1 MKNIISRRK
10 KELIHNRN
18 WSRMTF
24 FKSGE
29 EKRRF
34 EKLGAYILLLI
45 TRVKEYILI
54 IRVPLELSVNDNN
67 NDSIE

>member
-1 MKNIISRRK
+1 
-10 KELIHNRN
+10 
-18 WSRMTF
+18 MTF

-34 EKLGAYILLLI
+34 GKLGAYILLLI

>member
-1 MKNIISRRK
+1 
-10 KELIHNRN
+10 
-18 WSRMTF
+18 MTF
-24 FKSGE
+24 FKKGE